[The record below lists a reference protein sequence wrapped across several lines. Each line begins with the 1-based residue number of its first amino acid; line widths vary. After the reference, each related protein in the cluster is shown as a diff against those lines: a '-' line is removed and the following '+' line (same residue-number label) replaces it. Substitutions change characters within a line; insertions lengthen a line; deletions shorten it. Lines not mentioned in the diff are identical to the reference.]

1 MAYAIY
7 SQVYLAIAL
16 DEEEKIFKIGETTNI
31 TRRQKQLKDFEIC
44 LWADLRTNKKADRLF
59 VESYLRIKILE
70 YADIRLLGY
79 DYFSYTDEKVYKEI
93 LDNFEKWVGE
103 AIEILPT

>member
-1 MAYAIY
+1 MAYAVY

-31 TRRQKQLKDFEIC
+31 ARRQMQLKDFEIC
-44 LWADLRTNKKADRLF
+44 LWADLKSQSKADRLF

-70 YADIRLLGY
+70 HSDIRLLGY
-79 DYFSYTDEKVYKEI
+79 DYFSYTDEKIYNEI
-93 LDNFEKWVGE
+93 LDNFEKWVTE
-103 AIEILPT
+103 AIRLLPT